1 MEIFGN
7 KIKQKL
13 SKKYCCEICYYNTDR
28 KSNLNNH
35 LLSAKH
41 IKELNGNEI
50 KQKISNN
57 SILCENCN
65 KVYETSAGLWKHKK
79 KCFIKEEKKEIE
91 NNMSSELIIEIIK
104 QNQDFKDLLI
114 YQKIITLL
122 LIIQIVIINHSILI
136 SF

>member
-7 KIKQKL
+7 KIKQNL

-50 KQKISNN
+50 KQKINNN
-57 SILCENCN
+57 SILCKNCN

-79 KCFIKEEKKEIE
+79 
-91 NNMSSELIIEIIK
+91 NVL
-104 QNQDFKDLLI
+104 
-114 YQKIITLL
+114 
-122 LIIQIVIINHSILI
+122 
-136 SF
+136 